1 MHYTSRLLSLILL
14 TVLSCQQLI
23 SQDFPSAQQT
33 YQKLNQAGD
42 FAFSCG
48 TSMSQTNPASKN
60 TMHPTFILKQMQK
73 LAFQQSNPHAWLASP
88 ERIWYL
94 LNALPD
100 ITCQQCN
107 VTLRT
112 NTFDLTADQKVIATI
127 IDDLAQHP
135 LASTLKV
142 SKCPLCSGAITLTPK
157 DVPAFTDIQ
166 KNQMVQLVDT
176 LGVKN
181 QIGCRKGILP
191 TYRLSVEM
199 SDVLQDNGSG
209 EIDITKLQQEALW
222 LQQLGNVLAYLSH
235 YTLPLDILDLFETE
249 KGIEAF
255 SNYAQE
261 FTKAN
266 PQITYICPVSQP
278 KALSFRM
285 KVMHNAPPFDSN
297 LTQTQLFKNLIK
309 AHVAASKKIK
319 VINPHVKVLVSHQWK
334 PVLPYHNAKDP
345 RYYFE
350 KLICSIVNK
359 MYNST
364 FVDELKKHTE
374 HFDGIA
380 LSVYPPIYFNMW
392 VPSGNNCNGAIDAE
406 NSLESIMQMHKAFPD
421 KEIIVAETG
430 CNSADPETQRKYM
443 DMILY
448 VCDQARQQG
457 APVNGCFMWTT
468 TNDNKY
474 YREWNTKQ
482 GSANFG
488 MFDTMDA
495 ESINAAG
502 AYLKDTISA
511 QQ

>member
-1 MHYTSRLLSLILL
+1 MHYKYRLFSLL
-14 TVLSCQQLI
+14 TLTLLSCQLLI
-23 SQDFPSAQQT
+23 SRDFPSAQQT
-33 YQKLNQAGD
+33 YQKLNQTGD

-60 TMHPTFILKQMQK
+60 TMHPSFILTQMQK
-73 LAFQQSNPHAWLASP
+73 LAFQQSNPRAWLASP

-100 ITCQQCN
+100 ITCQKCN
-107 VTLRT
+107 VTLRS
-112 NTFDLTADQKVIATI
+112 NTFDLTTDQKI
-127 IDDLAQHP
+127 ISAILDDLAKHP
-135 LASTLKV
+135 LASTLKI
-142 SKCPLCSGAITLTPK
+142 SKCPLCSGAVTLTPK
-157 DVPAFTDIQ
+157 DVPAFTDTQ

-181 QIGCRKGILP
+181 QIGCRSGTLP

-209 EIDITKLQQEALW
+209 ELDTAKLQQEALW
-222 LQQLGNVLAYLSH
+222 LQQFGNVLAFLSH

-249 KGIEAF
+249 KGIESFAR
-255 SNYAQE
+255 YAQE

-266 PQITYICPVSQP
+266 PNITYICPISQP
-278 KALSFRM
+278 IAFSFRM
-285 KVMHNAPPFDSN
+285 ARQQNLPPFTSN
-297 LTQTQLFKNLIK
+297 VTQIKLFQNLIK
-309 AHVAASKKIK
+309 AHVASHAKIK
-319 VINPHVKVLVSHQWK
+319 AINPNVKVLVCHQWK
-334 PVLPYHNAKDP
+334 PMLPYHNATDP
-345 RYYFE
+345 RYYLE
-350 KLICSIVNK
+350 KLVCTIANR
-359 MYNST
+359 MYNKS
-364 FVDELKKHTE
+364 FVDELKKHTNS
-374 HFDGIA
+374 FDGIA

-392 VPSGNNCNGAIDAE
+392 VPCGNNCNGAIDAAS
-406 NSLESIMQMHKAFPD
+406 SLDSIMQMHKAFPD

-430 CNSADPETQRKYM
+430 CNSADPDTQRKYM

-448 VCDQARQQG
+448 VCDQAREQG

-468 TNDNKY
+468 TNDDKY

-482 GSANFG
+482 GSSNFG

-495 ESINAAG
+495 ASINAAG
-502 AYLKDTISA
+502 AYLKDAISA